1 MNKKPLIGILES
13 VHQDGINLLKKF
25 SNVYLDTGKS
35 KKEIFK
41 NVKRYDVIFIKSN
54 IKINKEFI
62 ENAKNLKIVAGS
74 LSAVEVIKCLKLTRS
89 ALDDLRHNHNLAI
102 TFERMILNFPVLGKI
117 NGGNSL
123 IKSFLSNRRNTIP
136 TIEKP
141 PIIISA

>member
-54 IKINKEFI
+54 IKINKKILLDIYSKRLPHELYNRKKTGFEI
-62 ENAKNLKIVAGS
+62 PHSKYFKLVSEKKGQFSNPIKNWS
-74 LSAVEVIKCLKLTRS
+74 MLSIDSYVK
-89 ALDDLRHNHNLAI
+89 NN
-102 TFERMILNFPVLGKI
+102 
-117 NGGNSL
+117 
-123 IKSFLSNRRNTIP
+123 
-136 TIEKP
+136 
-141 PIIISA
+141 

>member
-62 ENAKNLKIVAGS
+62 ENAKNLKIVARAGTGIDNID
-74 LSAVEVIKCLKLTRS
+74 LELLKKNKIKFFSTPNLNSKSVAELTI
-89 ALDDLRHNHNLAI
+89 AL
-102 TFERMILNFPVLGKI
+102 ILL
-117 NGGNSL
+117 L
-123 IKSFLSNRRNTIP
+123 IKKIP
-136 TIEKP
+136 DLNIA
-141 PIIISA
+141 ISKGDYR